1 MSGRREE
8 EPPEL
13 REGERPDVDIHTSVR
28 ARELR
33 FGKVPKTRVWFSG
46 DPDMRASIRSDRENL
61 PEEVEPDVT
70 YRDVRVRWTAG
81 ARVVH
86 PTDEAKAQ
94 EREEQGDR
102 GD

>member
-8 EPPEL
+8 NPPEL
-13 REGERPDVDIHTSVR
+13 REGERPDVDVHTSVR
-28 ARELR
+28 AKELR
-33 FGKVPKTRVWFSG
+33 LGKVPKTRVWFSG
-46 DPDMRASIRSDRENL
+46 DPDVRGSIRSERANL

-86 PTDEAKAQ
+86 PADVA
-94 EREEQGDR
+94 EREEDEEDSGD
-102 GD
+102 